1 MNLQH
6 HQYTLDS
13 LAKVLIDTAPT
24 IIVLLDETETVMLTN
39 KKYQK
44 LADDLS
50 RHEPI
55 TLFLKVIKD
64 QLGQKWETLRARQG
78 HFSDQEVRFDPD
90 RLDHPR
96 WFACSG
102 NWFQETTSSEKHPPV
117 YLLLVANEI
126 TQLKRQ
132 QEEVRMNA
140 LRALLAE
147 EELTEGMRET
157 LAGTIHQLQGPINL
171 ISAAVGMLKRRAET
185 NGLEDPLCLTLQETL
200 ENSTQV
206 LDKLRHCLPLPDEE
220 EESVMPVNLNKLLR
234 DVLSISTQRL
244 LAEGIV
250 VEWQP
255 ALDLPAVL
263 GHVGRL
269 RSMFKHLLANAIE
282 AMTNNRTERELRI
295 RTRSDAEMITVVIED
310 TGPGIPESLRLKVF
324 EPFFTTK
331 KSARRTG
338 MGLAAVQEI
347 VNLHTGTIR
356 IDPEYRQGSRFVV
369 QFPTAHFRKI

>member
-1 MNLQH
+1 MNRQQ

-24 IIVLLDETETVMLTN
+24 IIVLLDDTETVMLTN

-44 LADDLS
+44 LADDS
-50 RHEPI
+50 SSYEPI

-64 QLGQKWETLRARQG
+64 QLGKKWETLRARLG
-78 HFSDQEVRFDPD
+78 SFSDQEVRFDPGG
-90 RLDHPR
+90 RDHPR

-102 NWFQETTSSEKHPPV
+102 NWFQETTNSEV

-185 NGLEDPLCLTLQETL
+185 KGLEDPLCLTLQETL
-200 ENSTQV
+200 ESSTQV
-206 LDKLRHCLPLPDEE
+206 LDKLRHCLPLSDEE

-234 DVLSISTQRL
+234 DVLSIATQRL

-255 ALDLPAVL
+255 ALDLPTVL
-263 GHVGRL
+263 GHVGQL

-295 RTRSDAEMITVVIED
+295 RTSSDAEMITVVIED

-347 VNLHTGTIR
+347 VNIHTGTIR
-356 IDPEYRQGSRFVV
+356 IDPEYRHGSRFIV